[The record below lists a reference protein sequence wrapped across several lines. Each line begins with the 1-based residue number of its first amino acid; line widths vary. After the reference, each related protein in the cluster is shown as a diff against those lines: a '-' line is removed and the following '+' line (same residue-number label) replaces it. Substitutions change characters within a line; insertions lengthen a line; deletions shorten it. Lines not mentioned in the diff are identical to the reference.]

1 MSDKETK
8 EVDVE
13 ELTDAQLRELA
24 DKEAKEIAE
33 KATTEETKDEV
44 VEEKPEVFRKEIDL
58 GDGSGVQVFEGADW
72 KEVAEKLAT
81 AQMHATKKIREQ
93 NKVIKVEKTV
103 EKAVEQELTADE
115 EYLLS
120 LEMQNH
126 PGKTQKKLLEQT
138 FGMPLAEIKA
148 TLARA
153 KELELTQRAEA
164 AANEFVQKHDEFYP
178 CPKNGAKIQAYMR
191 THGLEPS
198 VENLE
203 KAFEDLSESGL
214 LEAKPEEVETEV
226 SAESE
231 TAEHQESSRIVKTET
246 KPVVT
251 QRRVG
256 SGLSSRGRA
265 ATAVKSTEP
274 TLDELYEMPLH
285 KLEELA
291 RKAGR

>member
-13 ELTDAQLRELA
+13 ELTDAQLIELA
-24 DKEAKEIAE
+24 DKEAKEIAA
-33 KATTEETKDEV
+33 KATTEETKEEV
-44 VEEKPEVFRKEIDL
+44 VEEKPQVFTRKIDL
-58 GDGSGVQVFEGADW
+58 GDGSGVQVFEAPTQD
-72 KEVAEKLAT
+72 ELIDKLVQ
-81 AQMHATKKIREQ
+81 AQTHATRKIREQ
-93 NKVIKVEKTV
+93 HKEIKVEKTV

-231 TAEHQESSRIVKTET
+231 TANQQESRIAET
-246 KPVVT
+246 QAKPVVT